1 MKKMDERIE
10 KSSNTLAAKLLWGMA
25 VLQVIVLVVK
35 VCLGGAA
42 YCMLDALALAA
53 GLGTAA
59 VLLTVK
65 GVWRAGD
72 EILREIRS
80 ACLAKA
86 FRAMLATLVVGEF
99 LLIMLDPANG
109 KWYALSLLVWPVPA
123 LIYTVL
129 AVKNGLFQWGGKKAE
144 KAGKAQLAKSTALG
158 ALLFGIIMGGSECI
172 KDGAFDPM
180 GIVKI
185 IGMGAM
191 WGVLFYLMFTVL
203 LKLGEKRADKAVQEA
218 EREE

>member
-1 MKKMDERIE
+1 MKKTDERIE
-10 KSSNTLAAKLLWGMA
+10 KRSNALAAKLLFVMLA
-25 VLQVIVLVVK
+25 LQVIVLIVK

-42 YCMLDALALAA
+42 YCLLDGLALAV

-59 VLLTVK
+59 VLMTVK

-72 EILREIRS
+72 EILREIRT

-86 FRAMLATLVVGEF
+86 FGYMLQTLVFGEF
-99 LLIMLDPANG
+99 LLFVINPDDVM
-109 KWYALSLLVWPVPA
+109 WYAPSIIVWSIPA
-123 LIYTVL
+123 LVYTVL

-144 KAGKAQLAKSTALG
+144 STGKAKLAKSTALG
-158 ALLFGIIMGGSECI
+158 ALFFGVVMGGPECI
-172 KDGAFDPM
+172 KDGAFDPV

-191 WGVLFYLMFTVL
+191 WGILFYLMFSAML
-203 LKLGEKRADKAVQEA
+203 RLGEKRADKEVQEA
-218 EREE
+218 ENEE

>member
-1 MKKMDERIE
+1 MKNHDERIE
-10 KSSNTLAAKLLWGMA
+10 KRSNALAAKLLVVMLA
-25 VLQVIVLVVK
+25 LQVIVLIVK

-42 YCMLDALALAA
+42 YCLLDVVALAV

-59 VLLTVK
+59 VLMTIK

-72 EILREIRS
+72 EILREIRT

-86 FRAMLATLVVGEF
+86 FGYMLQTLVFGEF
-99 LLIMLDPANG
+99 LLFIINPDNVM
-109 KWYALSLLVWPVPA
+109 WYAPSIIVWSIPA
-123 LIYTVL
+123 LVYTVL
-129 AVKNGLFQWGGKKAE
+129 AVKNGLFQWGGRKAE
-144 KAGKAQLAKSTALG
+144 STGKAKLAKSTALG
-158 ALLFGIIMGGSECI
+158 ALFFGVVMGGPECI

-191 WGVLFYLMFTVL
+191 WGILFYLMFSAM
-203 LKLGEKRADKAVQEA
+203 LKLGEKRADKEVQEA
-218 EREE
+218 ENEE

>member
-1 MKKMDERIE
+1 MKQTDERIE
-10 KSSNTLAAKLLWGMA
+10 KSSNALAAKLLWVMV
-25 VLQVIVLVVK
+25 VLQVIVLLVK

-42 YCMLDALALAA
+42 YCLLDVVALAA

-59 VLLTVK
+59 VLMTIK

-72 EILREIRS
+72 EILREIRT

-86 FRAMLATLVVGEF
+86 FGYMLQTLVFGEF
-99 LLIMLDPANG
+99 LLFIINPDDAM
-109 KWYALSLLVWPVPA
+109 WYAPSIIVWSIPA
-123 LIYTVL
+123 LVYTVL

-144 KAGKAQLAKSTALG
+144 STGKAKLAKSTALG
-158 ALLFGIIMGGSECI
+158 ALFFGIVMGGPECI

-191 WGVLFYLMFTVL
+191 WGILFYLMFSAM
-203 LKLGEKRADKAVQEA
+203 LKLGEKQADKAVQET
-218 EREE
+218 ENEE